1 MRYYTALT
9 DARYIMNNSDS
20 NLPIQDGLTKST
32 SSGGLKARTDAER
45 STEINTDQYSKTAAK
60 NARKMAKRTYVDE
73 SPIHGKGLFAAKRIK
88 AGVVLGRLHGM
99 LTDKD
104 GTYILWLNKRTG
116 FEITNEF
123 RFINHDS
130 NPNCALTDTE
140 VVTLRAIEK
149 DEELTHDYGWE

>member
-1 MRYYTALT
+1 
-9 DARYIMNNSDS
+9 MNNSDLTPSQTNNVAEAS
-20 NLPIQDGLTKST
+20 NT
-32 SSGGLKARTDAER
+32 SSAQDDRIHD
-45 STEINTDQYSKTAAK
+45 IDMNTDRFSKTAVK
-60 NARKMAKRTYVDE
+60 NVKKMAKRTYVDQ

-88 AGVVLGRLHGM
+88 ADVVLGRLHGM
-99 LTDKD
+99 LTDED
-104 GTYILWLNKRTG
+104 GTYILWLNKHTG

-149 DEELTHDYGWE
+149 DEELTHDYGW